1 MSQDLR
7 RTTVGSH
14 RFNLKRVIKGRGAK
28 CLMGRGGRGDK
39 LGKCWKYPSDAI
51 FLDWPFLWVSIT
63 FQQPGVEITWKDIG
77 NSTQKIVL
85 QVNFLCLMSDLLQ
98 KF

>member
-1 MSQDLR
+1 M
-7 RTTVGSH
+7 
-14 RFNLKRVIKGRGAK
+14 FN
-28 CLMGRGGRGDK
+28 GGGGGGDK
-39 LGKCWKYPSDAI
+39 LGKCWKYPSEAI

-77 NSTQKIVL
+77 NSAQKIVL

>member
-14 RFNLKRVIKGRGAK
+14 RFNFKRVIKGRGAK
-28 CLMGRGGRGDK
+28 CLMGGGGGDK
-39 LGKCWKYPSDAI
+39 LGKCWKYPSEAI

-77 NSTQKIVL
+77 NSAQKIVL

>member
-1 MSQDLR
+1 M
-7 RTTVGSH
+7 
-14 RFNLKRVIKGRGAK
+14 FN
-28 CLMGRGGRGDK
+28 GGGEGGDK
-39 LGKCWKYPSDAI
+39 LGKCWKYPSEAI
-51 FLDWPFLWVSIT
+51 FLDWPFLCVSIT

>member
-1 MSQDLR
+1 
-7 RTTVGSH
+7 
-14 RFNLKRVIKGRGAK
+14 
-28 CLMGRGGRGDK
+28 MGGQTGQMPEVPLSGN
-39 LGKCWKYPSDAI
+39 
-51 FLDWPFLWVSIT
+51 FLDWPSLWVSIT

-85 QVNFLCLMSDLLQ
+85 QVDFLYLMSDLLQ